1 MLSQERRDDH
11 TNAIMHEARLPELT
25 HACIDDRIAS
35 HPALP
40 SFEVF
45 LAIIPR
51 EARKLIL
58 KGSVWHRIKKINQLI
73 TKLSPADF
81 GEKLINR
88 AGPLG
93 GGELSLLRRGPD
105 LSWRDLSELKVRR

>member
-1 MLSQERRDDH
+1 
-11 TNAIMHEARLPELT
+11 MHEARLPELT
-25 HACIDDRIAS
+25 HACIDDRVAG

-58 KGSVWHRIKKINQLI
+58 KGSVRHRIKKVNQLI

-93 GGELSLLRRGPD
+93 AESFRCCAEAQTCRGEISPNLR
-105 LSWRDLSELKVRR
+105 